1 MSWIDRH
8 LILSKSDWGGL
19 FANRKLTTSTY
30 IAISIGFF
38 ILYIN
43 DGANLVGQ
51 GVSLLSVYTAIILFT
66 LILLT
71 LGVYFHKY
79 HTIPIA
85 VVIFNAS
92 FIAVNLIQTFEFDRQ
107 ILVIGV
113 CQSIMYFVINAI
125 VFRLLTVLVLNLSV
139 FIAIFLCAW
148 RSQLLAEAAGTQTAQ
163 PFMLNAIVLSAA
175 CLLLLHLVLT
185 VRGMLIEQL
194 GSIRLQ
200 MAALEAEM
208 EIENARQDARD
219 KAVQL
224 NRISVVEALGASIAH
239 EINQPIAAA
248 LTYSQAA
255 RNWAAI
261 ECKGAPETLRAVA
274 GVESNVDRAAR
285 LIENIRLLTT
295 KKRRVYALADVR
307 EIVRDQVNLVQS
319 EFDKRGI
326 KIKLKGATSDTTAM
340 VCAPEIAL
348 ATINLLRNAMEAFDN
363 SAEDSA
369 VSVDCR
375 TAGPGWIEVLVI
387 DNGKGLAPDALQ
399 AAFSAFQSTKEAGA
413 GIGLSICQEVAEHHS
428 GSISLLPNV
437 GRGMTATLRLSR
449 KPDGV

>member
-1 MSWIDRH
+1 MKWIDRH
-8 LILSKSDWGGL
+8 LILSETDWGGL
-19 FANRKLTTSTY
+19 FANKKLITSTY
-30 IAISIGFF
+30 VAIIIGFSL
-38 ILYIN
+38 LYIN
-43 DGANLVGQ
+43 DSP
-51 GVSLLSVYTAIILFT
+51 SLYKQEISPLSIYTILIFLT
-66 LILLT
+66 LSTLA

-79 HTIPIA
+79 YMIPIA
-85 VVIFNAS
+85 TIIFNVA
-92 FIAVNLIQTFEFDRQ
+92 FIFVNFIQTFELDQQ
-107 ILVIGV
+107 ILVINV
-113 CQSIMYFVINAI
+113 CQTVMYFVINAI
-125 VFRLLTVLVLNLSV
+125 VFRLFTVFILNLTVFL
-139 FIAIFLCAW
+139 AIFLCVW
-148 RSQLLAEAAGTQTAQ
+148 RSQLLAEAAGAQSDQ

-194 GSIRLQ
+194 GAVRLQ

-208 EIENARQDARD
+208 EIENARQEARD

-224 NRISVVEALGASIAH
+224 NRISVIEALGASIAH

-261 ECKGAPETLRAVA
+261 ECQSAPETLRAVA

-285 LIENIRLLTT
+285 LINNIRLLTT
-295 KKRRVYALADVR
+295 KRERVYALADVR
-307 EIVRDQVNLVQS
+307 EIVSDQVNLVQT
-319 EFDKRGI
+319 EFGKRGI
-326 KIKLKGATSDTTAM
+326 KIRLQRATSETTAV

-363 SAEDSA
+363 PNEDSI

-375 TAGPGWIEVLVI
+375 KAGPGWIEVLVM

-399 AAFSAFQSTKEAGA
+399 AAFIPFQSTKETGA

-428 GSISLLPNV
+428 GSISLIPNAK
-437 GRGMTATLRLSR
+437 RGMTATLRLSR
-449 KPDGV
+449 KPDGI

>member
-1 MSWIDRH
+1 MWIDRH
-8 LILSKSDWGGL
+8 LILSESDWQGL
-19 FANRKLTTSTY
+19 FSNKKVTTPAY
-30 IAISIGFF
+30 IAIIIGFVL
-38 ILYIN
+38 LYIN
-43 DGANLVGQ
+43 DSPSLCKQ
-51 GVSLLSVYTAIILFT
+51 EMSLLSIYTILIFLT
-66 LILLT
+66 LSILT

-79 HTIPIA
+79 YMIPIA
-85 VVIFNAS
+85 TIIFNIA
-92 FIAVNLIQTFEFDRQ
+92 FIFVHLIQTFEFGRQ
-107 ILVIGV
+107 ILLINV
-113 CQSIMYFVINAI
+113 CQTIMYFVINAI
-125 VFRLLTVLVLNLSV
+125 VFRLSTVFILNLAV
-139 FIAIFLCAW
+139 FFTISLCAW
-148 RSQLLAEAAGTQTAQ
+148 QSQLMAEALGAQPAQ

-185 VRGMLIEQL
+185 LRGMLIEQL

-224 NRISVVEALGASIAH
+224 NRISVIEALGASIAH

-261 ECKGAPETLRAVA
+261 ECQGAPETLQAVA

-285 LIENIRLLTT
+285 LIDNIRLLAT
-295 KKRRVYALADVR
+295 KRERVYALADVR
-307 EIVRDQVNLVQS
+307 EIVRDQVNLVQT
-319 EFDKRGI
+319 EFGKRGI
-326 KIKLKGATSDTTAM
+326 KILLQRATSETTAV

-348 ATINLLRNAMEAFDN
+348 AAINLLRNAMEAFDN
-363 SAEDSA
+363 PTEDSL
-369 VSVDCR
+369 VSIDCR

-387 DNGKGLAPDALQ
+387 DNGKGLTPDALQ
-399 AAFSAFQSTKEAGA
+399 TAFSPFQSTKETGA

-428 GSISLLPNV
+428 GSISLIPNAE
-437 GRGMTATLRLSR
+437 RGMTATLRLSR
-449 KPDGV
+449 KPDCI